1 MKIKSK
7 SFRNLGV
14 LLIKNPTNKFY
25 LITSLSFVSD
35 VKLYSSLTKAER
47 SKLVLDESQKS
58 ILIGLLLGDAHIN
71 KRSLTGNS
79 RLIYGQSALRAQ
91 HVSYF
96 YFVFMPYGAYSNLY
110 VPQRSLLKLKLG

>member
-1 MKIKSK
+1 MITYGSLLLANSK
-7 SFRNLGV
+7 TIL
-14 LLIKNPTNKFY
+14 
-25 LITSLSFVSD
+25 
-35 VKLYSSLTKAER
+35 VKKRLTKIER
-47 SKLVLDESQKS
+47 SKINISNPLNE
-58 ILIGLLLGDAHIN
+58 IIIGLLLGDAHIN

>member
-1 MKIKSK
+1 M
-7 SFRNLGV
+7 
-14 LLIKNPTNKFY
+14 
-25 LITSLSFVSD
+25 SD
-35 VKLYSSLTKAER
+35 VKLQISLTKTER
-47 SKLVLDESQKS
+47 SNLVLDESQKS